1 VSFLTPTDA
10 AAAATIPANMKF
22 LVAVAVLI
30 SSVSQV
36 ALAFSALNPS
46 YIKPLPP
53 GNGGNNPN
61 EKPTWNI
68 NSANN
73 AMFRVEG
80 QTRRTWDFDDVRLD
94 TVQTIMTSSGRPIQA
109 EIELWIGPDWT
120 PCTLKVYSEDG
131 DLRPVQTLIGT
142 RNKSARIEC
151 RNVNAMEFPFNAA
164 CVYAKPELAALRSD
178 IPESVPAR
186 YVEGGAIYTVPF
198 DSSVKQVQVYLQTD
212 ARQLKAKV
220 ELLNG
225 TCSVQYP
232 KNNDNAIESRTPIGT
247 KRDTH
252 STCCPLILVSTRPQQ
267 CQANGLDVYQQWTVE

>member
-1 VSFLTPTDA
+1 LATKKIVSVTPTDA
-10 AAAATIPANMKF
+10 GSSKQQQQVKSISSIMKF
-22 LVAVAVLI
+22 LVALVVLI
-30 SSVSQV
+30 NSPVS
-36 ALAFSALNPS
+36 LAFSALNPS
-46 YIKPLPP
+46 YIKPVPP
-53 GNGGNNPN
+53 GSGGGDG
-61 EKPTWNI
+61 KPTWNI

-164 CVYAKPELAALRSD
+164 CVYAKPELAALRTD

-225 TCSVQYP
+225 TFVA
-232 KNNDNAIESRTPIGT
+232 K
-247 KRDTH
+247 
-252 STCCPLILVSTRPQQ
+252 L
-267 CQANGLDVYQQWTVE
+267 